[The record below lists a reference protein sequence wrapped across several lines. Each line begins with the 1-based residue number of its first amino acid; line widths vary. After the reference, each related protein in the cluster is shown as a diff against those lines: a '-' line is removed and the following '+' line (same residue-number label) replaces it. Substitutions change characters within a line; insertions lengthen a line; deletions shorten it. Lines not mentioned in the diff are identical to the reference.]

1 MKRIARIFVILLVV
15 IATTSAVVLFL
26 LYRASQQEPEF
37 YEQALRIEPSQYEEA
52 GDELEKN
59 VLDLRNE
66 VQQVGRWEA
75 TFTDAQI
82 NGWLAVDMPKKF
94 PNTLPSTVSDPR
106 VSIIPKLAQLAC
118 RYTGS
123 RFSAVVSLGLEI
135 RTTDE
140 PNVVAVRLKRI
151 RAGSVPL
158 PVVEKWK
165 DELEKASLRAEL
177 PLKWE
182 QIDGDDVALVT
193 IPTGRSKRSGG
204 RLLLETIELR
214 NGEVYLAGR
223 TEPSEGSDSSNHF
236 HTASDQSV
244 EKITIQR

>member
-1 MKRIARIFVILLVV
+1 MLLVL
-15 IATTSAVVLFL
+15 IATTTAVVLVL

-37 YEQALRIEPSQYEEA
+37 YEHALLVEPSQYEEA

-66 VQQVGRWEA
+66 VQHIGRWEA
-75 TFTDAQI
+75 TFTDDQI

-94 PNTLPSTVSDPR
+94 PDTLPSTVSDPR
-106 VSIIPKLAQLAC
+106 VSIIPNLAQVAC
-118 RYTGS
+118 RYSSS
-123 RFSAVVSLGLEI
+123 RFSAVVSLGLDI
-135 RTTDE
+135 HTTDE
-140 PNVVAVRLKRI
+140 PNIVAVRLKKI

-165 DELEKASLRAEL
+165 GELERAALRAEL

-193 IPTGRSKRSGG
+193 IPTGRSKRSGA

-214 NGEVYLAGR
+214 DGEVYLAGR
-223 TEPSEGSDSSNHF
+223 TEPSDGTDSSNHF

-244 EKITIQR
+244 EKITLQR